1 MTSSKPG
8 FFSTF
13 FSSCS
18 LVFLL
23 AALGGQGRLVTIPRG
38 PLIRVEGQSVSI
50 RCNVSD
56 YEGPLEQ
63 DFEWK
68 LVQGSVSYDLV
79 STMDPQFTDTSFLD
93 RVTSGDLSLTRLS
106 DSSAELRIGTVRTT
120 DGGTYVCST
129 PSTDVSVS
137 GNYDADVE
145 LKVIKDSLQVAPVP
159 SPALVPEG
167 GPLELRCNVTRV
179 MTENTYLSV
188 TWSVGRGT
196 SPSKDILTV
205 GPDGDVEVGEFYT
218 QRYSDG
224 GLLLKLRGGGAFG
237 LLLTEAFP
245 SDRGEYS
252 CTAREWVP
260 EGGGVWQSILEK
272 RVELGQVD
280 ITPVAASLLVSLED
294 NTTLDVGE
302 TLRLTCSVAGDHQ
315 VALGLEVTWSVS
327 PTPGLNGS
335 GAPRVLGD
343 VNRDGVVSNRSGQ
356 VELSQ
361 AGGGVFPL
369 AVHHVDRSDSGSY
382 SCAVRAWVR
391 QSNGRWYQAA
401 EKKSGPVQVQVT
413 MTEPNFTV
421 TLSDLVT
428 PRFSGDPAELACRVT
443 GAPLLQD
450 GRLGVTWLHG
460 TGSDPVRT
468 ARPVAALDER
478 GELVVWDDYRP
489 RVESGLISLSR
500 VKSLTFRLRFLHMW
514 ESDQGAFLCAVS
526 TWTRSRDGGW
536 VRSQEV
542 RSNNLTVHWEVK
554 KPRLGVVAYRL
565 REASSAGA
573 TFEMSCR
580 VIAENLQ
587 EPSYSV
593 HVQMEQSVRSKTRRI
608 VSLGPDLVVQ
618 PEDGGDQERRDSA
631 VLEKSGPAEFRF
643 RLYGVQVS
651 DRGFYSCAVTA
662 WTRDASR
669 NWTKAVSS
677 ESNKVQIA
685 FVHTGPTFNI
695 SIHADTTSIYPGE
708 TTKMD
713 CILAVSGSTP
723 NAGDIF
729 YEVQWYQNH
738 FRVDGGAA
746 LLASMDRWGVV
757 KKSPRNSSSDC
768 SLERVSSQV
777 FRLSIHNTQDTDA
790 GEYRCRAAPWMRS
803 SAGTWTR
810 GQDLSST
817 TVFLTVRFALW
828 DSMKMPLLYGAG
840 AALIVGLFSLL
851 VGFACAHCWCRK
863 VALVPRR
870 SRNHLMVQDME

>member
-1 MTSSKPG
+1 LC
-8 FFSTF
+8 FSA
-13 FSSCS
+13 
-18 LVFLL
+18 V
-23 AALGGQGRLVTIPRG
+23 GGQGRLVTIPRG

-272 RVELGQVD
+272 R
-280 ITPVAASLLVSLED
+280 
-294 NTTLDVGE
+294 
-302 TLRLTCSVAGDHQ
+302 
-315 VALGLEVTWSVS
+315 
-327 PTPGLNGS
+327 
-335 GAPRVLGD
+335 
-343 VNRDGVVSNRSGQ
+343 
-356 VELSQ
+356 
-361 AGGGVFPL
+361 
-369 AVHHVDRSDSGSY
+369 
-382 SCAVRAWVR
+382 
-391 QSNGRWYQAA
+391 
-401 EKKSGPVQVQVT
+401 SGPVQVQVT